1 MSVQFPV
8 SGVEINPLIPLLV
21 AFVAASVTA
30 PAGVSGAFL
39 LLPFQVSVLGFT
51 GPAAS
56 STNLLY
62 NVGATPGGI
71 YRYIR
76 EGRMMWP
83 LAWTVMLGT
92 LPGVFAG
99 AVLRVS
105 YLSGAQAFKI
115 FVGAVL
121 LYLGTS
127 LLYETVRRTIRR
139 DGSVKPGRR
148 ETKNPPDTPFVFNKP
163 VVLLL
168 SLAVGM
174 VGGVYGVG
182 GAAMIAPFLVTVL
195 RMPVRAVAGATLMG
209 TLATSIA
216 GVAFFHVL
224 AAGLGTGFAVEPD
237 YLLGG
242 VLAAGGLA
250 GTYVGARAQKFLP
263 ESLIKALLA
272 ALVLSLAGSYLFGA
286 FFYGG

>member
-1 MSVQFPV
+1 MSVHFPV

-21 AFVAASVTA
+21 AFITASVTA

-56 STNLLY
+56 STNLVY
-62 NVGATPGGI
+62 NIGATPGGI

-83 LAWTVMLGT
+83 LAWAVMLGT
-92 LPGVFAG
+92 LPGVFVG
-99 AVLRVS
+99 ALLRIS
-105 YLSGAQAFKI
+105 YLSGAQAFKV

-127 LLYETVRRTIRR
+127 LLYAPVRRALRR
-139 DGSVKPGRR
+139 NDSGTKAKR
-148 ETKNPPDTPFVFNKP
+148 ETQDPPDTPLTFNKP
-163 VVLLL
+163 VVFLL
-168 SLAVGM
+168 SLAVGV
-174 VGGVYGVG
+174 VGGIYGVG
-182 GAAMIAPFLVTVL
+182 GAAIIAPFLVAVL
-195 RMPVRAVAGATLMG
+195 GMPIRVVAGAALMG
-209 TLATSIA
+209 TLVTSVA
-216 GVAFFHVL
+216 GVAFFQIL
-224 AAGLGTGFAVEPD
+224 AIGLDTGSTVEPD

-263 ESLIKALLA
+263 ESLIKALLG
-272 ALVLSLAGSYLFGA
+272 ALILFLAGSYLFGA
-286 FFYGG
+286 LSGS

>member
-1 MSVQFPV
+1 MSVHFPV

-21 AFVAASVTA
+21 AFVAASMTA

-39 LLPFQVSVLGFT
+39 LLPFQVSVLGFAE
-51 GPAAS
+51 PAVS
-56 STNLLY
+56 STNLVY

-76 EGRMMWP
+76 EGRMIWP

-99 AVLRVS
+99 AVLRIT
-105 YLSGAQAFKI
+105 YLSAAQAFKV

-127 LLYETVRRTIRR
+127 LLYETVRHFTRGNDSGT
-139 DGSVKPGRR
+139 SAKR
-148 ETKNPPDTPFVFNKP
+148 EMQDQHDELLTFNKP
-163 VVLLL
+163 VVFLL
-168 SLAVGM
+168 SLVVGV
-174 VGGVYGVG
+174 VGGIYGVG
-182 GAAMIAPFLVTVL
+182 GAAMTAPFLVTVL
-195 RMPVRAVAGATLMG
+195 GMPIRAVAGATLMG
-209 TLATSIA
+209 TLVTSVA
-216 GVAFFHVL
+216 GVAFFQIL
-224 AAGLGTGFAVEPD
+224 ATGLDTGSTVEPD

-263 ESLIKALLA
+263 ESLIKAMLG

-286 FFYGG
+286 FSGG